1 MCQYFDDITKFE
13 SFDLDNTLIDE
24 TSFENISVY
33 YISYKTSIATKP
45 VCYSIKKMDLLEFI
59 ISLDIQYYLEAKKIF
74 LFTTGQD
81 ILQE

>member
-13 SFDLDNTLIDE
+13 GFDLDNTLIDE

-45 VCYSIKKMDLLEFI
+45 VCY
-59 ISLDIQYYLEAKKIF
+59 IQ
-74 LFTTGQD
+74 
-81 ILQE
+81 